1 MVKNLKLLSLL
12 LFPAFSFSA
21 AVTIYNDSAFVLT
34 STILDATG
42 QIKGKVT
49 LAPQHQMKWQDSQQ
63 NITTFSETPFTVIFT
78 CTDGTEFGVSTNVPQ
93 SSFVSS
99 NSSNGRHYCKPQKK
113 SRNSRHGGATGVED
127 VEQQIDSKQN
137 INEQQFQ
144 ETDMY

>member
-1 MVKNLKLLSLL
+1 MAKNLKLLSLL
-12 LFPAFSFSA
+12 LFPALCFSA
-21 AVTIYNDSAFVLT
+21 AVTIYNDSAFVLN

-78 CTDGTEFGVSTNVPQ
+78 CKDGTEYGVSTNVPQ
-93 SSFVSS
+93 SSFVSA
-99 NSSNGRHYCKPQKK
+99 NSSNGRHYCKPQKQNK
-113 SRNSRHGGATGVED
+113 NRRHGGTTGVED
-127 VEQQIDSKQN
+127 VEQQIDSKKN